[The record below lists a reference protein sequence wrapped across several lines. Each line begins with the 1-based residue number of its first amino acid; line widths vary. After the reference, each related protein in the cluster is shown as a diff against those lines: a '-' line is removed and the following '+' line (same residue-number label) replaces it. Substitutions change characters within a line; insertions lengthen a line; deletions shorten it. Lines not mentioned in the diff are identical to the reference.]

1 MGNIYNLSMKKSR
14 TVLTLLL
21 ISIFLFSCSKDP
33 VIVPDKPKPE
43 EPKPEEPA
51 MLNDWYSWQPE
62 KPDADEELTIFFKAP
77 SSSELYNY
85 TGEVYVHIG
94 IVNEGVWQNEP
105 ADWDENITQ
114 IVEVSS

>member
-1 MGNIYNLSMKKSR
+1 MIIMGNIYNLSMKKSR

-51 MLNDWYSWQPE
+51 MLNDW
-62 KPDADEELTIFFKAP
+62 
-77 SSSELYNY
+77 
-85 TGEVYVHIG
+85 
-94 IVNEGVWQNEP
+94 
-105 ADWDENITQ
+105 
-114 IVEVSS
+114 